1 MVLYESN
8 NQNLMHL
15 GQELWKNKQSTKK
28 PTLNMINTHSRN
40 IWAKTFMNNIRVKK
54 NEKINSSTKNLSS

>member
-15 GQELWKNKQSTKK
+15 GLELWKKQTKYK
-28 PTLNMINTHSRN
+28 ETDF
-40 IWAKTFMNNIRVKK
+40 KYDEYTFQK
-54 NEKINSSTKNLSS
+54 

>member
-1 MVLYESN
+1 MVQYESN

-15 GQELWKNKQSTKK
+15 GQELWKNKSTKK

-54 NEKINSSTKNLSS
+54 NE